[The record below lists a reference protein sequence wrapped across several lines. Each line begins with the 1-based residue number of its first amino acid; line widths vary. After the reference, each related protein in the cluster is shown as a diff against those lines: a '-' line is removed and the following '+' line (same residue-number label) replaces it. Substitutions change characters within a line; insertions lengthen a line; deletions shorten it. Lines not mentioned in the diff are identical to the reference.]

1 MQASVTTT
9 HGLERRLEVA
19 VPGEQVAGEVD
30 QRLKRLART
39 ARLKGFRPGKV
50 PYAVVRQQFG
60 SQVHAETV
68 SDLMQSSFAEAV
80 SQHRLR
86 PAGGPRIEP
95 IAVEPGSELRYAAF
109 FEVLPEITLK
119 PLDAIA
125 VERPSATVTDE
136 DVVAMIESMR
146 SQRPIFTTVER
157 AARDGDRVSLDYE
170 GRIDGEV
177 FPGGKGEGMLVTIGA
192 HRILVEIE
200 QALVG
205 MAAGDAKTIAALFP
219 EDYGA
224 KAVAGK
230 AAQFDLKVGK
240 VEERTLPPVDEEFAR
255 AFGVADGDLAQ
266 LRIEVRSSMERE
278 LAEAIRTRVRE
289 QLFNALYRDNPL
301 DVPQSMLDE
310 QIRELQGQMARRMG
324 TPDAKQLPGREAFEA
339 NARRRVALGLLLSE
353 IVRSQGLK
361 VDRARVEAR
370 LDSVT
375 ASHPDPRE
383 ARRQYLASREAM
395 EQLESS
401 ALEDQALDWV
411 LTQVKVVDQPAT
423 FRELTGFGQTA

>member
-19 VPGEQVAGEVD
+19 VPGERVAGEVD
-30 QRLKRLART
+30 VRLKRLART

-60 SQVHAETV
+60 SQVHAQAV
-68 SDLMQSSFAEAV
+68 SDLMQSTFAEAV

-119 PLDAIA
+119 PLDTIA
-125 VERPSATVTDE
+125 VERPAATVTDD
-136 DVVAMIESMR
+136 DVAAMIESMR
-146 SQRPIFTTVER
+146 SQRPIFTAVER

-192 HRILVEIE
+192 HRILAEIE

-205 MAAGDAKTIAALFP
+205 MAAGDAKTVAAVFP

-230 AAQFDLKVGK
+230 AAQFELKVAK
-240 VEERTLPPVDEEFAR
+240 VEERSLPPVDEEFAR
-255 AFGVADGDLAQ
+255 AFGVADGDLGQ
-266 LRIEVRSSMERE
+266 LRIEVRASMERE

-324 TPDAKQLPGREAFEA
+324 TPDVQQLPAREAFEA

-353 IVRSQGLK
+353 IVRTQGLK

-423 FRELTGFGQTA
+423 FRDLTGFGQTA